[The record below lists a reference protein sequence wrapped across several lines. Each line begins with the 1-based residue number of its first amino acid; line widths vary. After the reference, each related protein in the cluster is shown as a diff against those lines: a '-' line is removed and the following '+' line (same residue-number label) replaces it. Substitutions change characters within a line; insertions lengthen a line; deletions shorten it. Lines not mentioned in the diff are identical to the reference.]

1 MMRFIDLKP
10 QYEALKS
17 EIDAAM
23 QGVVESTMFIMGDE
37 VSSLETELAAHVG
50 AEHCVSCAS
59 GTDALV
65 LALQA
70 AGVGTGDEVI
80 TSPFSFFATA
90 EAISTVG
97 ATPVFVDIE
106 ADTYNMD
113 ALQLQAK
120 VSPRTRAILP
130 VSIFGQPADMHA
142 INDIAASAGAVVIED
157 AAQSFGAEYE
167 GRKSC
172 AVSTIGCTSFFPT
185 KPLGCYGD
193 GGALFTD
200 DGELAARMRLLRNHG
215 QNARYRHSDIGM
227 NSRLDALQAAVLR
240 VKLRHFDEHLAMR
253 QDVAKRYSA
262 ALAGTPGLVLPTVK
276 SGRTS
281 AWAQYSVQAPDRE
294 RFIAALGEAEV
305 PTAVHYPMPI
315 YRQEA
320 YAFLQVDPADYPVTE
335 TVCARIVS
343 LPLYPFMSVSD
354 QDRVASTVRETMGQ
368 LVR

>member
-1 MMRFIDLKP
+1 MRFINLKP

-37 VSSLETELAAHVG
+37 VSSLENELAAYVG
-50 AEHCVSCAS
+50 TEHCVSCAS

-70 AGVGTGDEVI
+70 AGVGPGDDVI

-106 ADTYNMD
+106 ADTYNLD
-113 ALQLQAK
+113 ATQLQGK
-120 VSPRTRAILP
+120 VSARTKAILP
-130 VSIFGQPADMHA
+130 VSIFGQPADMDA
-142 INDIAASAGAVVIED
+142 VNEIAQSAGAVVIED
-157 AAQSFGAEYE
+157 AAQSFGAQFD

-172 AVSTIGCTSFFPT
+172 ALSAIGCTSFFPT

-200 DGELAARMRLLRNHG
+200 DGDLAARTRLFRNHG

-240 VKLRHFDEHLAMR
+240 VKLRHFDEHLSMR
-253 QDVAKRYSA
+253 QEVAARYTE
-262 ALAGTPGLVLPTVK
+262 ALTGVPELVLPTVK
-276 SGRTS
+276 ASRTS

-294 RFIAALGEAEV
+294 RFISALAEADV
-305 PTAVHYPMPI
+305 PTAVHYPLPI

-320 YAFLQVDPADYPVTE
+320 YASLGVDPSDFPVTE
-335 TVCARIVS
+335 AVCARIVS
-343 LPLYPFMSVSD
+343 LPLYPFMEKSD
-354 QDRVASTVRETMGQ
+354 QDRVAAAVREAMGQ

>member
-1 MMRFIDLKP
+1 MRFIDLKP

-17 EIDAAM
+17 EIDGAM
-23 QGVVESTMFIMGDE
+23 QAVVESTMFIMGDE
-37 VSSLETELAAHVG
+37 VSSLESELAAYVG
-50 AEHCVSCAS
+50 TEYCVSCAS

-70 AGVGTGDEVI
+70 AGVGPGDEVI

-97 ATPVFVDIE
+97 ATPVFVDVE
-106 ADTYNMD
+106 ADTYNLD
-113 ALQLQAK
+113 ASQISAK
-120 VSPRTRAILP
+120 VSRRTKAILP
-130 VSIFGQPADMHA
+130 VSIFGQPADMDA
-142 INDIAASAGAVVIED
+142 VNTIAKSAGAVVIED
-157 AAQSFGAEYE
+157 AAQSFGAQYD

-172 AVSTIGCTSFFPT
+172 ALSAIGCTSFFPT

-200 DGELAARMRLLRNHG
+200 DGELAARTRLLRNHG

-240 VKLRHFDEHLAMR
+240 VKLRHFDEHLSMR
-253 QDVAKRYSA
+253 QEVAARYTET
-262 ALAGTPGLVLPTVK
+262 LAGVPGLVLPTVRA
-276 SGRTS
+276 GRTS

-294 RFIAALGEAEV
+294 RFIAALAEAEI

-320 YAFLQVDPADYPVTE
+320 YASLGLDPSDFPVTE
-335 TVCARIVS
+335 AVCERIVS
-343 LPLYPFMSVSD
+343 LPLYPFMERGD
-354 QDRVASTVRETMGQ
+354 QDGVVAAVREAMGQ
-368 LVR
+368 AVR